1 MRNKLITEYTDEEL
15 INNEKKLKILTVI
28 LGASI
33 ILLFSATIVLA
44 LSKGFTPLMIFP
56 ICLLPL
62 LIVSIINWKGFEKE
76 IKRRNLK

>member
-33 ILLFSATIVLA
+33 ILLFSATIVLTVI
-44 LSKGFTPLMIFP
+44 KGFTAIMIVP
-56 ICLLPL
+56 ICILPL
-62 LIVSIINWKGFEKE
+62 LIINIINWRGFKKEKE
-76 IKRRNLK
+76 RRNLN

>member
-15 INNEKKLKILTVI
+15 INNEKKLRILTVM
-28 LGASI
+28 LGASMV
-33 ILLFSATIVLA
+33 LLFFATIVLM
-44 LSKGFTPLMIFP
+44 LRKGFTPLMIVP

-62 LIVSIINWKGFEKE
+62 LIISIINWKGFEKE